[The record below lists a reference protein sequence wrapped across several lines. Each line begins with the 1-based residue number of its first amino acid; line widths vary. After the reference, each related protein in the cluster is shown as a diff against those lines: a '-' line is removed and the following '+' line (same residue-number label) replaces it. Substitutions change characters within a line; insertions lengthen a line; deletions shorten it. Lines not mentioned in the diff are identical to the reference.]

1 MRGNDQQLRKNIT
14 SVARTASESWADQ
27 MADDM
32 DIVPVEHAIRG
43 GADHNIQVLV
53 RVRPPNSRELEQ
65 VSLVPSEK
73 EKRNAEPFDVAHP
86 RDSFSTTQGYVKGVH
101 TSGQSIDVSSKS
113 NAKYSYDHVYDHDAS
128 QLDIFESVGVPVTDA
143 FLEGYHGCLIAYG
156 QTGAGKTFTM
166 QGPDDHTEIE
176 NMSDETSVVNA
187 AEDPEQL
194 GLIPRVLKRIFAHI
208 ENEKAAAENDEN
220 AGDVNNDE
228 VGSSRTPGKSIP
240 TRGKPEVEFTVKC
253 SYLEI
258 YNETMADLLGDP
270 GSAVQPNIREHEKKG
285 VFVEGLTEAPVYSAE
300 ETYELFQRGSHRR
313 RVGMTEMNRESSRSH
328 SVFTVSLESRRRAFA
343 GAALQKRSALLH
355 LVDLAG
361 SERQKST
368 ESAGARLKEASAINK
383 SLSAL
388 GNVIKALVDV
398 ADGKDRHV
406 PYRDSKLT
414 FLLKEALGGKARC
427 TLLACVSPAAG
438 QVEETLSTLKFAQRA
453 KLVKVTASKNEEA
466 VGSVAEL
473 AAEVTRLRNMLSEG
487 TGEGADRARLRAN
500 DLELHIARANRVAAA
515 TARAAA
521 QETEKLSGRLV
532 EVQELASRL
541 DKNLQSTKMV
551 LRLKEARLSKG
562 TKSVENT
569 DSEEM
574 ESLRKMAECPPEVI
588 RMRIEMQQLRH
599 QIEQLEAENGIHPAK
614 GKMIQLEKEMK
625 ELRAVRLEEG
635 ELVAQTIEDRA
646 AADAAREETEH
657 VNEILEAQRNAS
669 ERAAALSEDAA
680 ANADAARAE
689 AALAQV
695 NAEAKQKIAEENMFR
710 VQATFDEQKCV
721 MEEMFGQIEKLDAL
735 RTRLEQ
741 QLAEANLASEA
752 ARVEAAETK
761 EVLTAIT
768 DAKNVIEAEA
778 AAAAQRHDQ
787 ECARKDDELIRMKA
801 AHRIEIS
808 EIEKSHAALL
818 VATTEIR
825 EGEMEKLVASHDKM
839 VTEMK
844 DVHTKEVAA
853 SAETHSIDLA
863 KQRTDIENLAH
874 EALMK
879 EKQSHD
885 GRVAKLEAAHAQAIQ
900 VKMKEHRDTIAELS
914 ANHEAAFVSK
924 REEYKAAIADV
935 AANADARAAAAAAE
949 LEVMESAHKAAVA
962 EAATAH
968 LTELNEVRAAHDES
982 IETLRRAHGQEL
994 EEMKSKHA
1002 EQLTDQ
1008 RLKMEAAAA
1017 KSSEEAEKHE
1027 SALSD
1032 VQKTVETLKAE
1043 LLDVKATHE
1052 VEVADLETMH
1062 KDEMKKLEDGYKGEI
1077 VKVQSA
1083 ATEIASAREGSLA
1096 NQVAT
1101 AEKASEL
1108 ASLEAAETIAAMEI
1122 AKTAAMEE
1130 LKATHA
1136 AALDA
1141 AKQSCAS
1148 ALQAADAEKILAV
1161 QAVKDSASRIAED
1174 IHQKHDAAL
1183 VEVEARVKMA
1193 AAKSAEEDM
1202 ATALNAAKKDKVA
1215 ALQAL
1220 EISHEKAL
1228 HSLHAELNDRLH
1240 TEMDTL
1246 IAQAENEK
1254 IAAVAAAME
1263 SNASDAVEKLEKAH
1277 AEEIRELEMKH
1288 AEVLAKAAEEQALAV
1303 SIKLKEAIKE
1313 ADSRAHS
1320 TLTKQ
1325 RETLESAAKA
1335 GMRAQEKMLASAEEK
1350 LASMKAELSSATEAG
1365 KAAEARAAKVE
1376 AAAKAAVIA
1385 AKAQLDSVREENA
1398 KEHALEL
1405 EALRASLEEEAKL
1418 GHRSAASSDGKV
1430 LELQSIIARLSAELA
1445 AAKNSIDVAEPPK
1458 TASKRGRSKCAAT
1471 PEAKRDDTFEKS
1483 VTRSAAKGR
1492 KPLSSRSTNAGV
1504 GEDDSSAELVP
1515 TKRAKSTPKAAVL
1528 LDESL

>member
-1 MRGNDQQLRKNIT
+1 
-14 SVARTASESWADQ
+14 
-27 MADDM
+27 
-32 DIVPVEHAIRG
+32 
-43 GADHNIQVLV
+43 
-53 RVRPPNSRELEQ
+53 
-65 VSLVPSEK
+65 
-73 EKRNAEPFDVAHP
+73 
-86 RDSFSTTQGYVKGVH
+86 
-101 TSGQSIDVSSKS
+101 
-113 NAKYSYDHVYDHDAS
+113 
-128 QLDIFESVGVPVTDA
+128 
-143 FLEGYHGCLIAYG
+143 
-156 QTGAGKTFTM
+156 
-166 QGPDDHTEIE
+166 
-176 NMSDETSVVNA
+176 
-187 AEDPEQL
+187 
-194 GLIPRVLKRIFAHI
+194 
-208 ENEKAAAENDEN
+208 
-220 AGDVNNDE
+220 
-228 VGSSRTPGKSIP
+228 
-240 TRGKPEVEFTVKC
+240 
-253 SYLEI
+253 
-258 YNETMADLLGDP
+258 MADLLGDP

-635 ELVAQTIEDRA
+635 ELVAQTVEDRA

-914 ANHEAAFVSK
+914 ANHDAAFVSK
-924 REEYKAAIADV
+924 HEEYKAAIADV

-1008 RLKMEAAAA
+1008 RLK
-1017 KSSEEAEKHE
+1017 SSEEAEKHE

-1083 ATEIASAREGSLA
+1083 ATEIASAREASLA

-1161 QAVKDSASRIAED
+1161 QAVKDSASSIAED

-1313 ADSRAHS
+1313 AESRAHS

-1492 KPLSSRSTNAGV
+1492 KPLSSRSTNAGA

>member
-1 MRGNDQQLRKNIT
+1 
-14 SVARTASESWADQ
+14 
-27 MADDM
+27 
-32 DIVPVEHAIRG
+32 
-43 GADHNIQVLV
+43 
-53 RVRPPNSRELEQ
+53 
-65 VSLVPSEK
+65 
-73 EKRNAEPFDVAHP
+73 
-86 RDSFSTTQGYVKGVH
+86 
-101 TSGQSIDVSSKS
+101 
-113 NAKYSYDHVYDHDAS
+113 
-128 QLDIFESVGVPVTDA
+128 
-143 FLEGYHGCLIAYG
+143 
-156 QTGAGKTFTM
+156 
-166 QGPDDHTEIE
+166 
-176 NMSDETSVVNA
+176 
-187 AEDPEQL
+187 
-194 GLIPRVLKRIFAHI
+194 
-208 ENEKAAAENDEN
+208 
-220 AGDVNNDE
+220 
-228 VGSSRTPGKSIP
+228 
-240 TRGKPEVEFTVKC
+240 
-253 SYLEI
+253 
-258 YNETMADLLGDP
+258 MADLLGDP

-635 ELVAQTIEDRA
+635 ELVAQTVEDRA

-768 DAKNVIEAEA
+768 DAKNVIEVEA

-914 ANHEAAFVSK
+914 ANHDAAFVSK
-924 REEYKAAIADV
+924 HEEYKAAIADV

-1008 RLKMEAAAA
+1008 RLK
-1017 KSSEEAEKHE
+1017 SSEEAEKHE

-1083 ATEIASAREGSLA
+1083 ATEIASAREASLA

-1161 QAVKDSASRIAED
+1161 QAVKDSASSIAED

-1313 ADSRAHS
+1313 AESRAHS

-1492 KPLSSRSTNAGV
+1492 KPLSSRSTNAGA

>member
-1 MRGNDQQLRKNIT
+1 
-14 SVARTASESWADQ
+14 
-27 MADDM
+27 
-32 DIVPVEHAIRG
+32 
-43 GADHNIQVLV
+43 
-53 RVRPPNSRELEQ
+53 
-65 VSLVPSEK
+65 
-73 EKRNAEPFDVAHP
+73 
-86 RDSFSTTQGYVKGVH
+86 
-101 TSGQSIDVSSKS
+101 
-113 NAKYSYDHVYDHDAS
+113 
-128 QLDIFESVGVPVTDA
+128 
-143 FLEGYHGCLIAYG
+143 
-156 QTGAGKTFTM
+156 
-166 QGPDDHTEIE
+166 
-176 NMSDETSVVNA
+176 
-187 AEDPEQL
+187 
-194 GLIPRVLKRIFAHI
+194 
-208 ENEKAAAENDEN
+208 
-220 AGDVNNDE
+220 
-228 VGSSRTPGKSIP
+228 
-240 TRGKPEVEFTVKC
+240 
-253 SYLEI
+253 
-258 YNETMADLLGDP
+258 MADLLGDP

-635 ELVAQTIEDRA
+635 ELVAQTVEDRA

-768 DAKNVIEAEA
+768 DAKNVIEVEA

-808 EIEKSHAALL
+808 EIEKSQAALL

-914 ANHEAAFVSK
+914 ANHDAAFVSK
-924 REEYKAAIADV
+924 HEEYKAAIADV

-1008 RLKMEAAAA
+1008 RLK
-1017 KSSEEAEKHE
+1017 SSEEAEKHE

-1083 ATEIASAREGSLA
+1083 ATEIASAREASLA

-1161 QAVKDSASRIAED
+1161 QAVKDSASSIAED

-1313 ADSRAHS
+1313 AESRAHS

-1492 KPLSSRSTNAGV
+1492 KPLSSRSTNAGA

>member
-1 MRGNDQQLRKNIT
+1 
-14 SVARTASESWADQ
+14 
-27 MADDM
+27 
-32 DIVPVEHAIRG
+32 
-43 GADHNIQVLV
+43 
-53 RVRPPNSRELEQ
+53 
-65 VSLVPSEK
+65 
-73 EKRNAEPFDVAHP
+73 
-86 RDSFSTTQGYVKGVH
+86 
-101 TSGQSIDVSSKS
+101 
-113 NAKYSYDHVYDHDAS
+113 
-128 QLDIFESVGVPVTDA
+128 
-143 FLEGYHGCLIAYG
+143 
-156 QTGAGKTFTM
+156 
-166 QGPDDHTEIE
+166 
-176 NMSDETSVVNA
+176 
-187 AEDPEQL
+187 
-194 GLIPRVLKRIFAHI
+194 
-208 ENEKAAAENDEN
+208 
-220 AGDVNNDE
+220 
-228 VGSSRTPGKSIP
+228 
-240 TRGKPEVEFTVKC
+240 
-253 SYLEI
+253 
-258 YNETMADLLGDP
+258 
-270 GSAVQPNIREHEKKG
+270 
-285 VFVEGLTEAPVYSAE
+285 
-300 ETYELFQRGSHRR
+300 
-313 RVGMTEMNRESSRSH
+313 
-328 SVFTVSLESRRRAFA
+328 
-343 GAALQKRSALLH
+343 
-355 LVDLAG
+355 
-361 SERQKST
+361 
-368 ESAGARLKEASAINK
+368 LKEASAINK

-635 ELVAQTIEDRA
+635 ELVAQTVEDRA

-914 ANHEAAFVSK
+914 ANHDAAFVSK
-924 REEYKAAIADV
+924 HEEYKAAIADV

-1008 RLKMEAAAA
+1008 RLK
-1017 KSSEEAEKHE
+1017 SSEEAEKHE

-1083 ATEIASAREGSLA
+1083 ATEIASAREASLA

-1161 QAVKDSASRIAED
+1161 QAVKDSASSIAED

-1313 ADSRAHS
+1313 AESRAHS

-1492 KPLSSRSTNAGV
+1492 KPLSSRSTNAGA

>member
-1 MRGNDQQLRKNIT
+1 
-14 SVARTASESWADQ
+14 
-27 MADDM
+27 
-32 DIVPVEHAIRG
+32 
-43 GADHNIQVLV
+43 
-53 RVRPPNSRELEQ
+53 
-65 VSLVPSEK
+65 
-73 EKRNAEPFDVAHP
+73 
-86 RDSFSTTQGYVKGVH
+86 
-101 TSGQSIDVSSKS
+101 
-113 NAKYSYDHVYDHDAS
+113 
-128 QLDIFESVGVPVTDA
+128 
-143 FLEGYHGCLIAYG
+143 
-156 QTGAGKTFTM
+156 
-166 QGPDDHTEIE
+166 
-176 NMSDETSVVNA
+176 MS
-187 AEDPEQL
+187 
-194 GLIPRVLKRIFAHI
+194 
-208 ENEKAAAENDEN
+208 
-220 AGDVNNDE
+220 
-228 VGSSRTPGKSIP
+228 
-240 TRGKPEVEFTVKC
+240 
-253 SYLEI
+253 
-258 YNETMADLLGDP
+258 
-270 GSAVQPNIREHEKKG
+270 
-285 VFVEGLTEAPVYSAE
+285 
-300 ETYELFQRGSHRR
+300 
-313 RVGMTEMNRESSRSH
+313 
-328 SVFTVSLESRRRAFA
+328 
-343 GAALQKRSALLH
+343 AALQKRSALLH

-768 DAKNVIEAEA
+768 DAKNVIEVEA

-914 ANHEAAFVSK
+914 ANHDAAFVSK
-924 REEYKAAIADV
+924 HEEYKAAIADV

-1008 RLKMEAAAA
+1008 RLK
-1017 KSSEEAEKHE
+1017 SSEEAEKHE

-1083 ATEIASAREGSLA
+1083 ATEIASAREASLA

-1161 QAVKDSASRIAED
+1161 QAVKDSASSIAED

-1313 ADSRAHS
+1313 AESRAHS

-1492 KPLSSRSTNAGV
+1492 KPLSSRSTNAGA